1 MRTHAHARTYACVRA
16 CTCMRFYMYMCA
28 CACMRARAHMH
39 VCDVPCVHACV
50 RSSKSIL
57 HKRLACRGWAG
68 CRSDVPFT
76 ASLINICKA
85 VNEWLGPEQRQTRP
99 PQSLS
104 VVCPAACPSDCMASC
119 SMAQSKADGSRM
131 PGSDPVADAEYHSR
145 SAVRIGCPVQIP
157 RHRSIHIPR
166 HTSARIPKHISTV
179 QTRAH
184 MSIAVEM
191 STRMSSVRRATSSA
205 TQSSRTLLA
214 PAQGTSACSLLCG
227 ESVDYNNIT

>member
-1 MRTHAHARTYACVRA
+1 MHVH
-16 CTCMRFYMYMCA
+16 
-28 CACMRARAHMH
+28 ARAHMH
-39 VCDVPCVHACV
+39 ACDVPCVHACV

-57 HKRLACRGWAG
+57 HARLARRGWAG

-85 VNEWLGPEQRQTRP
+85 VNEWLGPEQGQTRP

-131 PGSDPVADAEYHSR
+131 PGSDPVA
-145 SAVRIGCPVQIP
+145 VRIGCPVQIP
-157 RHRSIHIPR
+157 RHWSIHIPR

-179 QTRAH
+179 QTRTH

-214 PAQGTSACSLLCG
+214 PAQGMSARSCFVVKVLT
-227 ESVDYNNIT
+227 ITT